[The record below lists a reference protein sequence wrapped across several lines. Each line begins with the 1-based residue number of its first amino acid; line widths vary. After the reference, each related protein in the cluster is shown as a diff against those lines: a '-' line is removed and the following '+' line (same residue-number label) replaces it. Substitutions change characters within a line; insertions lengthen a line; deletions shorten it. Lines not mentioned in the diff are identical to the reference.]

1 MVNMN
6 FHAKSQVISIPPK
19 KGVPNSSTLPHCDES
34 VPPPP
39 PGCFWH
45 LPLESSSV

>member
-39 PGCFWH
+39 RDVFGTFP
-45 LPLESSSV
+45 